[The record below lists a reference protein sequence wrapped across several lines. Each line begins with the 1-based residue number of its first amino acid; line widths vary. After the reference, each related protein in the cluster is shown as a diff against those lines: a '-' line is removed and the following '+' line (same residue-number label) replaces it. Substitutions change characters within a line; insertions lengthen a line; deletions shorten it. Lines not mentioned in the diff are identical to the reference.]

1 MLTWRSVKHGKAEA
15 SNTNMCSYY
24 SKTVVFKLKKNN
36 PSKKKASSLSLNQQ
50 ALFKGPVLLKL
61 HLIYLTDYTII
72 VYYFIKYIFQSFLYH
87 IFQDRDV

>member
-61 HLIYLTDYTII
+61 HLIYLKLHLIYLTDYTISLLF
-72 VYYFIKYIFQSFLYH
+72 Y
-87 IFQDRDV
+87 